1 MKINKLI
8 IIVTVFM
15 SILLGLSL
23 KMNVETEDLESEFI
37 GANKNK
43 ELAIVNE
50 QIRVNKEIIAD
61 LNEKARQLK
70 SLQSPEVM
78 EEHLRS
84 ERDSYQKLA
93 CETDLAGQGVE
104 IILEDSKD
112 TLFENTNFGIVHDI
126 DIINIVNDL
135 KSNGAEAISINDIRL
150 IETTDVKCGG
160 PVVRIDGVPKAVP
173 FVIRAIGDAE
183 KLYAGLY
190 DISGY
195 LKLLEDVYSIKVE
208 IKKSDEI
215 FIPKKVR

>member
-1 MKINKLI
+1 MKVNKSI

-15 SILLGLSL
+15 SILFGMSL
-23 KMNVETEDLESEFI
+23 KMDVETEDLEKQFLGE
-37 GANKNK
+37 NKNK

-50 QIRVNKEIIAD
+50 QLRVNKEIISD
-61 LNEKARQLK
+61 LNEKILQLN

-78 EEHLRS
+78 EDHLRQ
-84 ERDSYQKLA
+84 ERDNIQKLA
-93 CETDLAGQGVE
+93 CETDLSGQGVQ
-104 IILEDSKD
+104 ILLQDSKD
-112 TLFENTNFGIVHDI
+112 SVFENTNFGIVHDI
-126 DIINIVNDL
+126 DIINIINDL
-135 KSNGAEAISINDIRL
+135 RSNGAEAISINDIRV

-173 FVIRAIGDAE
+173 FVIRAIGDKE

-190 DISGY
+190 DVNGY
-195 LKLLEDVYSIKVE
+195 LKLLEDVYSISVE

>member
-1 MKINKLI
+1 MKINKSI

-15 SILLGLSL
+15 SILFGLSL
-23 KMNVETEDLESEFI
+23 KMDVETEDLDKEFV
-37 GANKNK
+37 GENKNK

-50 QIRVNKEIIAD
+50 QIRVNKEIISD
-61 LNEKARQLK
+61 LNEKVLSLK

-78 EEHLRS
+78 EDHLKH
-84 ERDSYQKLA
+84 ERDKYQELA
-93 CETDLAGQGVE
+93 CKTDLTGQGLE

-112 TLFENTNFGIVHDI
+112 SVFQNTNFGIVHDI
-126 DIINIVNDL
+126 DIINIINDL
-135 KSNGAEAISINDIRL
+135 RSNGAEAISINDIRV

-190 DISGY
+190 DTNGY
-195 LKLLEDVYSIKVE
+195 LKLLEEVYSIKVE

-215 FIPKKVR
+215 LIPKKVR

>member
-15 SILLGLSL
+15 SILFGLSL
-23 KMNVETEDLESEFI
+23 KMNVETEDLDSEFI

-70 SLQSPEVM
+70 GLKSPEVM
-78 EEHLRS
+78 EEHLRY

-93 CETDLAGQGVE
+93 CETDLTGQGVE

-190 DISGY
+190 DTSGY
-195 LKLLEDVYSIKVE
+195 LKLLEEVYSIKVE

>member
-93 CETDLAGQGVE
+93 CETDLTGQGVE

-112 TLFENTNFGIVHDI
+112 TLFQNTNFGIVHDI
-126 DIINIVNDL
+126 DITNIVNDL

-190 DISGY
+190 DTSGY